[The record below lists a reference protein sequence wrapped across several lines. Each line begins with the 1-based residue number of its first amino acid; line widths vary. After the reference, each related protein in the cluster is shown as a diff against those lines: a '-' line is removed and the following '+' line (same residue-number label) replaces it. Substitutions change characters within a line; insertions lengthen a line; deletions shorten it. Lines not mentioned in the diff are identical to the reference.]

1 MIPQQ
6 QAFEFAPDQQ
16 PVQADP
22 IQYGRSDI
30 EANPQTS
37 LLRQHLEASE
47 QAVTD
52 DESGPAE
59 DPTPYSSLR
68 RGGERKGFGH
78 DLSRVISPAGSV
90 RSNSIFEV
98 QPHLA
103 SPPLMGS
110 FSSYRTYGTVDSRT
124 SHQSMAQAG
133 ELWRQQQQA
142 RADAHGGRPPILVK
156 EVEQED
162 GTFVLTV
169 CGQSTLPQ
177 TVMNSTK

>member
-1 MIPQQ
+1 MIPQPQ
-6 QAFEFAPDQQ
+6 SFEFAPDQL

-59 DPTPYSSLR
+59 SPTPYNSQR

-98 QPHLA
+98 QPQLA
-103 SPPLMGS
+103 TPPLLGS
-110 FSSYRTYGTVDSRT
+110 FSSYRTYGTVDSQT

-156 EVEQED
+156 EVEQDD

-169 CGQSTLPQ
+169 CGLSTLPQ